1 MRTNNKKRVPA
12 PTKKALSVLDF
23 QSNTD
28 VLGSYTGINLDDIY
42 EKPIQDVD
50 DL

>member
-12 PTKKALSVLDF
+12 PTQKALSVLDF

-28 VLGSYTGINLDDIY
+28 VLGSYTGNPKKG
-42 EKPIQDVD
+42 EKPVQDAD

>member
-1 MRTNNKKRVPA
+1 MRTNNKKSVPA
-12 PTKKALSVLDF
+12 PTQKALSVLDF

-28 VLGSYTGINLDDIY
+28 LLGSYTGNPKNG
-42 EKPIQDVD
+42 EQPVQDAD